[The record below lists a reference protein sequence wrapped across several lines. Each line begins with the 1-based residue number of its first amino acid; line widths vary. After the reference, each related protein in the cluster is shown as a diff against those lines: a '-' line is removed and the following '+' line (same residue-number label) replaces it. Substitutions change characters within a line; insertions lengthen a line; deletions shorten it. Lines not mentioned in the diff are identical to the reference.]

1 MLLVGLTGG
10 VASGKSTV
18 SAMLRRPGVHLID
31 ADLIARDIVAPGMP
45 ALAAIRARFGPEVLQ
60 PDGSLDRA
68 RLGRLVF
75 SDAAQREDLNRLT
88 HPYILA
94 AENERIAAIR
104 TTDPTSIVLLDAAL
118 LIEARAYQR
127 VERLIVVWVDHATQV
142 QRLMARDGLGAAAA
156 EQRIA
161 AQMPLNEKLTYAD
174 YIIDNRGDRAATQ
187 AQVEQLWTLLRR
199 ECEARMEG
207 GAG

>member
-1 MLLVGLTGG
+1 MLVVGLTGG

-18 SAMLRRPGVHLID
+18 SAMLLRPGAHLID
-31 ADLIARDIVAPGMP
+31 ADLIAREIVAPGMP
-45 ALAAIRARFGPEVLQ
+45 ALAAIRARFGPEVLR

-68 RLGRLVF
+68 RLGHLVF
-75 SDAAQREDLNRLT
+75 TDAAQREALNRLT

-94 AENERIAAIR
+94 AENERIATIR
-104 TTDPTSIVLLDAAL
+104 ATHPTSIVLLDAAL

-142 QRLMARDGLGAAAA
+142 QRLMVRDGLGAAAA

-161 AQMPLNEKLTYAD
+161 AQMPLNEKLAYAD

-187 AQVEQLWTLLRR
+187 AQVEQIWTLLERERDARR
-199 ECEARMEG
+199 EV
-207 GAG
+207 

>member
-18 SAMLRRPGVHLID
+18 AAMLRRPGVHLID

-45 ALAAIRARFGPEVLQ
+45 ALAAIRARFGPAVLQ

-75 SDAAQREDLNRLT
+75 ADAAQREDLNRLT

-94 AENERIAAIR
+94 AENERIAAIQK
-104 TTDPTSIVLLDAAL
+104 TDPTAIVLLDAAL

-174 YIIDNRGDRAATQ
+174 YLIDNRGDRAATQ
-187 AQVEQLWTLLRR
+187 AQVEQLWTLLQR
-199 ECEARMEG
+199 EREARMG
-207 GAG
+207 G